1 MSMRMSD
8 IQTWECVGEMFN
20 FHIHPITAQLVKG
33 QWDRGFCVRKGHRGE
48 EREGKRLSER
58 WGTEG
63 GRVKRREGV
72 RRERVIVFREKEKF
86 AVAV

>member
-1 MSMRMSD
+1 M
-8 IQTWECVGEMFN
+8 
-20 FHIHPITAQLVKG
+20 
-33 QWDRGFCVRKGHRGE
+33 RKGHRGE
-48 EREGKRLSER
+48 EREGEKLSER